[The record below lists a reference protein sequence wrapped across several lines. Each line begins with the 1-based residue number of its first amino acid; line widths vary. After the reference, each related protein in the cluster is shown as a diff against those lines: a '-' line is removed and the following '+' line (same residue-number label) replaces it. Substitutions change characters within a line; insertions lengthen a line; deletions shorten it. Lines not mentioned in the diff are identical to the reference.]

1 MFLRSWPNG
10 FTSKHKLKTCV
21 YSVLATPFGHA
32 LVLTCNDLHS
42 LWSRSNLHTSQCKF
56 FTVWPPNPLVNVS
69 YVTSINL
76 SLDSEK
82 QDMSALKWFS
92 HDLCILARKL
102 VSPFGHPTQVQLAA
116 TRGYQWQP
124 VTTGESVWPGLR
136 DVRVKILQLCF
147 LFETFATLR

>member
-1 MFLRSWPNG
+1 MDSQVNTSWKLVSTLYLRL
-10 FTSKHKLKTCV
+10 H
-21 YSVLATPFGHA
+21 LAMHLCWLA
-32 LVLTCNDLHS
+32 NDLHS

-147 LFETFATLR
+147 LFETFATLRW